1 MTREAID
8 AALPGSP
15 MNAAAA
21 DRHSSRGNIA
31 STDEKAT
38 LPAWLA
44 LW

>member
-1 MTREAID
+1 MTRPA
-8 AALPGSP
+8 S
-15 MNAAAA
+15 AAAA
-21 DRHSSRGNIA
+21 PGRPMKPAADETKISSGNIA